1 MAHSA
6 FRKKRRH
13 LGVVSM
19 KTCNLSDFVQ
29 AITPWLN
36 DDYIRKAYLNDNG
49 HFVLLFVDGVKD
61 VYRIEDCEKSQIEA
75 ILEDMKKK
83 GVSVELS

>member
-1 MAHSA
+1 
-6 FRKKRRH
+6 
-13 LGVVSM
+13 M
-19 KTCNLSDFVQ
+19 KTCNLSDFMQ

-36 DDYIRKAYLNDNG
+36 EDYIRKAYLDDNG

-61 VYRIEDCEKSQIEA
+61 VYQIEDCEKSQIAA

-83 GVSVELS
+83 GVSVEIS